1 MDRHLELQYQIID
14 ALEELLCVAKQIR
27 DELPRRLSEIMIVS
41 STVNA
46 PSTQN
51 ATGENLMTPPTP
63 IAGPVILTT
72 AGEVATA
79 SVLGFDQFGNPW
91 TGTIPPV
98 TFTSSD
104 TAGAVI
110 TSVPGTDGLTD
121 TVTAVANGTASLTA
135 SLTTAEGLNLTDTE
149 TVTVAI
155 GPPAGT
161 PVLTSIK
168 VAFA

>member
-1 MDRHLELQYQIID
+1 MDQHEQLQREIIKRLGKLVHI
-14 ALEELLCVAKQIR
+14 ATQIR
-27 DELPRRLSEIMIVS
+27 NELPRRLVRIKIVS
-41 STVNA
+41 SNA

-51 ATGENLMTPPTP
+51 ATGENLMTPTAPV
-63 IAGPVILTT
+63 AGPVILTT

-135 SLTTAEGLNLTDTE
+135 SLTTAEGLSLTDTE

>member
-1 MDRHLELQYQIID
+1 MDQR
-14 ALEELLCVAKQIR
+14 EEVEREILATLKRLLVVTERIHCQLYPK
-27 DELPRRLSEIMIVS
+27 RLSRIGIFFTPELKS
-41 STVNA
+41 E
-46 PSTQN
+46 
-51 ATGENLMTPPTP
+51 TGETPMTPPTP

-79 SVLGFDQFGNPW
+79 SVLGFDQFGSPW
-91 TGTIPPV
+91 TGTMPPV

-104 TAGAVI
+104 TSGAVI
-110 TSVPGTDGLTD
+110 TSVPNADGVTD
-121 TVTAVANGTASLTA
+121 TVTAVANGMANLTA
-135 SLTTAEGLNLTDTE
+135 SLTTAEGLSVSDTE

-155 GPPAGT
+155 GNPVGT

>member
-1 MDRHLELQYQIID
+1 MEQHGKFECEMI
-14 ALEELLCVAKQIR
+14 ELLREIR
-27 DELPRRLSEIMIVS
+27 GLVSGLYFERQRLRIAAILIVFS
-41 STVNA
+41 
-46 PSTQN
+46 PSTKN
-51 ATGENLMTPPTP
+51 ATGENFMTPLAP

-110 TSVPGTDGLTD
+110 TSVPNNDGLTAL
-121 TVTAVANGTASLTA
+121 VSAVADGTASLTA
-135 SLTTAEGLNLTDTE
+135 TLTTAEGLSLSDTE

-155 GPPAGT
+155 GPPDGT